1 MQGKELA
8 VETVRRVDDH
18 HQPGWVEAEF
28 VNVEALPE
36 RSMTLKA
43 KE

>member
-28 VNVEALPE
+28 VDVEAHYQRGP
-36 RSMTLKA
+36 
-43 KE
+43 